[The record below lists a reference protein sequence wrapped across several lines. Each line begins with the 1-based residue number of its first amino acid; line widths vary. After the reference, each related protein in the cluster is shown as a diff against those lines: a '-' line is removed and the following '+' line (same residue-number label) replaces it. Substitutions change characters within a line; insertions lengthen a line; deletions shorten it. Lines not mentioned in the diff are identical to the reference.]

1 MYIYKK
7 PFAIKNKYGMIYG
20 SDKQYHIKTLF
31 FQTYMQLKL
40 SKAFDKNIA
49 DFNYDTKLNNLLDN
63 RNYLSKWN
71 GIQYVSLLQ

>member
-1 MYIYKK
+1 
-7 PFAIKNKYGMIYG
+7 MIYG

-40 SKAFDKNIA
+40 SKAFYKNIA
-49 DFNYDTKLNNLLDN
+49 DFNYTILNNLLDN